1 MNSETEARIR
11 FQAGCLSWSLWQH
24 NLPPQSLKTREY
36 KLIRKLSGRND
47 KVSGVYLL
55 WIQHPLWGTSLCYV
69 WCYISRDMFYWPLA
83 TLVAYFLPLGVF
95 LMVISRCDVPDSI
108 QTFLKSILHV
118 FLCLIP
124 LAYLI
129 GSLQRTII
137 WYRDTLPISKSYTAT
152 SKANY
157 ISIKL
162 LCFECRKGKLALQS
176 LSFFFLFSKHHQ
188 L

>member
-1 MNSETEARIR
+1 MDTTNNYWLLVELRNWGPHSIP
-11 FQAGCLSWSLWQH
+11 GWVSIWSLWQH
-24 NLPPQSLKTREY
+24 NLPSQSLKTREY
-36 KLIRKLSGRND
+36 KLIRKLSGRHD
-47 KVSGVYLL
+47 KVPGVYLL
-55 WIQHPLWGTSLCYV
+55 TSLVGDIVVLRLMLHKPGYV
-69 WCYISRDMFYWPLA
+69 LLTIGHFGGIFYTFGSFLDGDLTMWCPRQHTNI
-83 TLVAYFLPLGVF
+83 
-95 LMVISRCDVPDSI
+95 
-108 QTFLKSILHV
+108 LKKHLHV

-162 LCFECRKGKLALQS
+162 LCFECRKGKLAL
-176 LSFFFLFSKHHQ
+176 
-188 L
+188 